1 MPSSP
6 GASMPSGRPLSAVS
20 INLSGGLMS
29 TRFFTQHKR
38 SLIAVATLAL
48 IASSA
53 MAAPKDSY
61 LEYDGG
67 PQFLGADDGLGGQK
81 PSVGMAGA
89 TLGGWAAAPAN
100 GAPSSIGLAFKG
112 VSQYD
117 LRAILGGSFIPP
129 DTMGAVGA
137 TQFMETTNGVYAIY
151 NKVTGA
157 VESKVDARVFWQA
170 AGMNDGSGLN
180 GDARVLFDKP
190 SQKWIAI
197 QFGASVADIQIAV
210 STTSNALGPWRST
223 KFTGFA
229 GGTADYPTLAI
240 DSKAI
245 YIGTNNFNGAN
256 AFSGTTL
263 NVIARSDLLGAA
275 APTVAS
281 LKQFNTSLAGGVE
294 RGFAIQGVNSTG
306 ADAGRVVA
314 AALYTND
321 SIRYSVIN
329 PGTAGATLTP
339 VTQLGLTNYANNNNP
354 ARQPDGN
361 RNIDPSDQRIGSN
374 AWEQNGKIYFVYTAT
389 AVGGDRT
396 EVRWVV
402 TNAATNAV
410 IQEGVI
416 GDNTHDFYQGSLT
429 VNSSGQVVIGYNRSG
444 FSAADGNVSFLARSF
459 NSDAAGKL
467 VQTNELLLHVS
478 PVNDYHNGSG
488 QGAAA
493 VGRQRWGDYSAVTLD
508 PNDDQSFWAI
518 GQYAELWN
526 NAAGCGAVVPAIP
539 GCNLGGGSSWGT
551 WIAEIKLDVVG
562 AVPEPETYALMF
574 GGLLAMA
581 AVVRRKRAALV

>member
-1 MPSSP
+1 
-6 GASMPSGRPLSAVS
+6 
-20 INLSGGLMS
+20 MS
-29 TRFFTQHKR
+29 TQFFIQHKR
-38 SLIAVATLAL
+38 SLIAVAALAL
-48 IASSA
+48 VASSA
-53 MAAPKDSY
+53 MAGTPKDSY

-67 PQFLGADDGLGGQK
+67 PQLIGPDDGLGGQK
-81 PSVGMAGA
+81 PVVGMAGG
-89 TLGGWAAAPAN
+89 TLGGWAAAPSN
-100 GAPSSIGLAFKG
+100 SAPSTIGLSFKG
-112 VSQYD
+112 VTQYD
-117 LRAILGGSFIPP
+117 LRNLLGGGSFIPP

-151 NKVTGA
+151 NKANGA
-157 VESKVDARVFWQA
+157 VQSMVSAATFWAA
-170 AGMNDGSGLN
+170 AGATGGLN

-210 STTSNALGPWRST
+210 STTANALGPWRST

-229 GGTADYPTLAI
+229 GGAFGGIADFPTLAI
-240 DSKAI
+240 DTKGV
-245 YIGTNNFNGAN
+245 YIGTNNFNCNN
-256 AFSGTTL
+256 AACNAASFAGTSL
-263 NVIARSDLLGAA
+263 NVIARSDLLGAG
-275 APTVAS
+275 APTTAS
-281 LKQFNTSLAGGVE
+281 LKQFNTSLAGGLE

-306 ADAGRVVA
+306 ADAGRVVS

-321 SIRYSVIN
+321 SVRYNVIN

-339 VTQLGLTNYANNNNP
+339 VTQLGLTNYGNTNN

-416 GDNTHDFYQGSLT
+416 GDATHDFYQGSLT

-488 QGAAA
+488 QGAPAA
-493 VGRQRWGDYSAVTLD
+493 GRQRWGDYSAVTLD
-508 PNDDQSFWAI
+508 PNDDQSFWAV

-526 NAAGCGAVVPAIP
+526 NAAGCGAVPGGVP
-539 GCNLGGGSSWGT
+539 GCTLTGGSSWGT
-551 WIAEIKLDVVG
+551 WISEIRLDAVG

-581 AVVRRKRAALV
+581 AVVRRKKAAQV

>member
-1 MPSSP
+1 
-6 GASMPSGRPLSAVS
+6 
-20 INLSGGLMS
+20 MS
-29 TRFFTQHKR
+29 TRFFTQPKR
-38 SLIAVATLAL
+38 SMIAIAALAL
-48 IASSA
+48 VASSA

-67 PQFLGADDGLGGQK
+67 PQFLGADDGLSGQK
-81 PSVGMAGA
+81 SYAGMSGS
-89 TLGGWAAAPAN
+89 LSGWSAAPSNNA
-100 GAPSSIGLAFKG
+100 ASSVVLGFKG

-117 LRAILGGSFIPP
+117 LRNILGGSFIPP
-129 DTMGAVGA
+129 DTLGAVGA
-137 TQFMETTNGVYAIY
+137 TQFMETTNGVYGIY
-151 NKVTGA
+151 SKANGA
-157 VESKVDARVFWQA
+157 VQSMISATTFWKN
-170 AGMNDGSGLN
+170 AGMNDGSGAN
-180 GDARVLFDKP
+180 GDARILYDKP
-190 SQKWIAI
+190 SQRWIAI
-197 QFGASVADIQIAV
+197 QFGLSVADIQIAV
-210 STTSNALGPWRST
+210 SKTSDAMGAWQST

-245 YIGTNNFNGAN
+245 YIGTNNFNAAN
-256 AFSGTTL
+256 AFAGTTL
-263 NVIARSDLLGAA
+263 NVIARSDLLGAG
-275 APTVAS
+275 APTTAS
-281 LKQFNTSLAGGVE
+281 LKQFNTAFPGGGE

-306 ADAGRVVA
+306 PDAGRVVA
-314 AALYTND
+314 AALNSND
-321 SIRYSVIN
+321 SIRYNVIN

-339 VTQLGLTNYANNNNP
+339 VTQLGLTNYKDANGQ
-354 ARQPDGN
+354 ARQPDGF

-410 IQEGVI
+410 IQEGAI
-416 GDNTHDFYQGSLT
+416 GDATHDFYQGSLT

-478 PVNDYHNGSG
+478 PVNDYHNGSV

-508 PNDDQSFWAI
+508 PNDDQAFWAV

-526 NAAGCGAVVPAIP
+526 NAAGCGAANPPIA
-539 GCNLGGGSSWGT
+539 GCTGSGGSSWGT
-551 WIAEIKLDVVG
+551 WISEIKLDAVG

-581 AVVRRKRAALV
+581 AVVRRKKAALV

>member
-1 MPSSP
+1 
-6 GASMPSGRPLSAVS
+6 
-20 INLSGGLMS
+20 MS
-29 TRFFTQHKR
+29 TRFFTQYKR
-38 SLIAVATLAL
+38 SLIAAAALAL
-48 IASSA
+48 VASSA
-53 MAAPKDSY
+53 MAGTPKDSY

-67 PQFLGADDGLGGQK
+67 PQYLGPDDGLGGQK
-81 PSVGMAGA
+81 PSVGMAGG

-100 GAPSSIGLAFKG
+100 GAPSSIVQGFKG

-117 LRAILGGSFIPP
+117 LRNLLGGGSFIPP

-151 NKVTGA
+151 NKANGA
-157 VESKVDARVFWQA
+157 VQSMVSAATFWAA
-170 AGMNDGSGLN
+170 AGATGGLN
-180 GDARVLFDKP
+180 GDARILFDKP

-210 STTSNALGPWRST
+210 STTANALGPWRST

-245 YIGTNNFNGAN
+245 YIGTNNFGGSFA
-256 AFSGTTL
+256 GTTL

-275 APTVAS
+275 APTTAS
-281 LKQFNTSLAGGVE
+281 LKQFNTSLAGGLE

-321 SIRYSVIN
+321 SIRYNVIN

-339 VTQLGLTNYANNNNP
+339 VTQLGLTNYANSNAN

-361 RNIDPSDQRIGSN
+361 RNIDPADQRIGAN

-389 AVGGDRT
+389 AVGGNRT

-410 IQEGVI
+410 IQEGAI
-416 GDNTHDFYQGSLT
+416 GDATHDFYQGSLT
-429 VNSSGQVVIGYNRSG
+429 VNASGQVVIGYNRSG

-467 VQTNELLLHVS
+467 VQNNELLLHVS

-508 PNDDQSFWAI
+508 PNDDQSFWAV

-526 NAAGCGAVVPAIP
+526 NAAGCGAVPGGVP
-539 GCNLGGGSSWGT
+539 GCTLTGGSSWGT
-551 WIAEIKLDVVG
+551 WISEIRLDAVG

-581 AVVRRKRAALV
+581 AVVRRRKAARV